1 MSHDAPQRH
10 RLPTPTPRLRILV
23 VAVGVWL
30 ALISHPPTAAGGAG
44 VPTDGTEGE
53 TQREYRLKAAF
64 IYRICQYVT
73 LPSSNLPPGS
83 KTYVIGLVGPDP
95 YGAALDALAGKKSSG
110 GRVVQIQRFRTV
122 KAIRN
127 CQVLIASPRL
137 SDADLRAVLNKAR
150 AMKAFTISD
159 ASNFAAKGGMIALE
173 IRKKKLRFDV
183 NLGAAKKSS
192 ITISARLLKLADTV
206 IRAKGVH

>member
-1 MSHDAPQRH
+1 MVFLCH
-10 RLPTPTPRLRILV
+10 
-23 VAVGVWL
+23 
-30 ALISHPPTAAGGAG
+30 PTAT
-44 VPTDGTEGE
+44 VYRTVLHDDTEEGE

-83 KTYVIGLVGPDP
+83 KTYVIGIVGPDP

-110 GRVVQIQRFRTV
+110 GRVVQIQRYRSV
-122 KAIRN
+122 NSIGN
-127 CQVLIASPRL
+127 CQVLIMSPQL
-137 SDADLRAVLNKAR
+137 GDADLRSALKKAH

-159 ASNFAAKGGMIALE
+159 RSNFAKTGGMIALK

-183 NLGAAKKSS
+183 NLAAAKKSG

-206 IRAKGVH
+206 IRAKESH